1 MIERKEKEKKKG
13 RRKLLFLN
21 DEPFMHLCMN
31 SFMYEFMYEFICY
44 LGFALKCTR
53 KIKRGVGRGR
63 KQIGEMVIIFG
74 TE

>member
-1 MIERKEKEKKKG
+1 MIFNFVRCYGDGKEGKKEGEKS
-13 RRKLLFLN
+13 LL
-21 DEPFMHLCMN
+21 MMN
-31 SFMYEFMYEFICY
+31 HIKVFMYEFICY

-53 KIKRGVGRGR
+53 KIKSVCVWG